1 MPTDWE
7 ALYLAGDTRWEKG
20 EASPGLVDFLECH
33 PDLPRGRVLVPGCG
47 YGHDVRAWASA
58 GFTAA
63 GLDLAPSAV
72 RLSREHT
79 PPDLE
84 GVEFTLGNFL
94 ARDTGELFDW
104 VFEHTL
110 YCAIDPAQRPDY
122 VAAVRRSLKP
132 GGGLLAVHYLIPDL
146 EGPPFGT
153 TAEEVETRF
162 GEVFEL
168 IKSWVP
174 RSYANRTNLERM
186 YWWRKR
192 T

>member
-84 GVEFTLGNFL
+84 GVKFTLGNFL
-94 ARDTGELFDW
+94 ALDTGELFDW